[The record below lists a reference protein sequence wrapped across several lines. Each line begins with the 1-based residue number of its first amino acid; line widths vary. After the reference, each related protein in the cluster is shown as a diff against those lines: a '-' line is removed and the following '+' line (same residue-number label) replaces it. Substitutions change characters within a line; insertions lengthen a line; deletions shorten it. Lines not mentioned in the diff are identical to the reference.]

1 MLLKL
6 RSKLYESI
14 KLSSRKDE
22 DNKQK
27 NTLQKLKKYPKKSV
41 EFDKETITVYF

>member
-27 NTLQKLKKYPKKSV
+27 NTLQKLKNPKKSV
-41 EFDKETITVYF
+41 ECDKEIITVYF